1 MKEAGYA
8 TSLVRESG
16 VGRFW
21 LWFSATLLAEEAQF
35 ACGIKLKQSRQ
46 KEAPEQ
52 FGQDTDRQQK
62 AGP

>member
-1 MKEAGYA
+1 
-8 TSLVRESG
+8 